1 MKHSVVLTFLL
12 MIIMNYETVAQEKQ
26 TINWITFE
34 QLDDS
39 LSTKPKKVL
48 INFYADWC
56 SYCKKMD
63 RVSFTKPEIIQKIN
77 EEYYAVKMNAESTD
91 TIAFDGATFT
101 NKNSLTERNA
111 IHEIPTLLA
120 SRKNTSFSLPAII
133 FLDEKFKVRKRYFEY
148 MSPKK
153 LQAAL

>member
-1 MKHSVVLTFLL
+1 MRLSIVLTFLF
-12 MIIMNYETVAQEKQ
+12 MILMNYETIAQEKE

-39 LSTKPKKVL
+39 LNTRPKKVL
-48 INFYADWC
+48 INFYTDWC

-101 NKNSLTERNA
+101 NKNNLTQRNA

-120 SRKNTSFSLPAII
+120 SRKNTTFSLPAII
-133 FLDEKFKVRKRYFEY
+133 FLDETFKIRKRYFEY
-148 MSPKK
+148 LSPKK